1 MPEVT
6 DEMKQEIREI
16 VYDFYAEECE
26 VDRATLTD
34 DTNVIEDIEGD
45 SLMFPTPV
53 RFSWPSFKT
62 FRACFARSSMTAP
75 ETSRAPAPISRAF
88 SSESPGSPNCSGSS
102 SSHFSG

>member
-6 DEMKQEIREI
+6 DQMKQEIREI

-45 SLMFPTPV
+45 SLMFLEVLET
-53 RFSWPSFKT
+53 FKT
-62 FRACFARSSMTAP
+62 KYDLEVELKSIGKYVLKHPS
-75 ETSRAPAPISRAF
+75 ETLGKLVTLTELIVEKGDAIGDV
-88 SSESPGSPNCSGSS
+88 E
-102 SSHFSG
+102 

>member
-45 SLMFPTPV
+45 SLMFLELLET
-53 RFSWPSFKT
+53 FKKKYDLEVELK
-62 FRACFARSSMTAP
+62 SIGKYVLKH
-75 ETSRAPAPISRAF
+75 PADTLGRLITLTELIVEKGDAIGDV
-88 SSESPGSPNCSGSS
+88 E
-102 SSHFSG
+102 

>member
-26 VDRATLTD
+26 VDRDTLTD

-45 SLMFPTPV
+45 SLMFLELLETFKKKYDLEV
-53 RFSWPSFKT
+53 ELKSIGKYVLKNPSDTIGKLIT
-62 FRACFARSSMTAP
+62 LTELIVEKGDA
-75 ETSRAPAPISRAF
+75 I
-88 SSESPGSPNCSGSS
+88 GDVD
-102 SSHFSG
+102 